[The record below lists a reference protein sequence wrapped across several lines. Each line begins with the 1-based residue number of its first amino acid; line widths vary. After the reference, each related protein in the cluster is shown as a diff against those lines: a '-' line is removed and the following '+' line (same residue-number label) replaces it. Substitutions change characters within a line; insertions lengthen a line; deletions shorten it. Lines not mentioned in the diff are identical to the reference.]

1 MEGMMSKTRSSEE
14 IFEELVQ
21 ALVEERIEGEE
32 IEIDSMKFHEMELLG
47 HGLGKE
53 LAGRVQ
59 QALVARQG
67 EQMPRVFRCPK
78 CGQECASVRKPKA
91 IQSLDGE
98 FELTEVRCHCRKCRR
113 SFFPSA

>member
-1 MEGMMSKTRSSEE
+1 MSQARKSEDL
-14 IFEELVQ
+14 FEELVR
-21 ALVEERIEGEE
+21 ALVQERIEGGE
-32 IEIDSMKFHEMELLG
+32 IEIESMKFAQMELLG

-59 QALVARQG
+59 QALVASQA
-67 EQMPRVFRCPK
+67 EQMPTVFCCPT
-78 CGQECASVRKPKA
+78 CGRQCRAETKSKT

-98 FELTEVRCHCRKCRR
+98 TELAEVCCHCRKCRR

>member
-1 MEGMMSKTRSSEE
+1 MNATGKSKAL
-14 IFEELVQ
+14 FEELVQ

-32 IEIDSMKFHEMELLG
+32 IDIDSMKFAQMELLG

-67 EQMPRVFRCPK
+67 EQMPRVFGCPG
-78 CGQECASVRKPKA
+78 CGRECPAETKPKT

-98 FELTEVRCHCRKCRR
+98 IELAEVCCHCPKCRR
-113 SFFPSA
+113 SFFPST